1 MSGYKIVAAALFGAA
16 IWLIRLLVRER
27 SPKLNFPVMG
37 SASDSE
43 FSQAVLKGF
52 EKANTP
58 FIIPANPQLVILP
71 MSMYMESKTHPAAD
85 VSAERNERFMGHWT
99 CAGVQNAEI
108 YSAIRQDLSK
118 NLNIVLPLIQ
128 DETKYAFKE
137 LKIQSE
143 WTSVNINSAM
153 LRMIALISGRVFV
166 GSPLSRSE
174 EWLDASINYTRA
186 LSKVQDDYL
195 GLGPVLSNIA
205 APFLSSVWKA
215 RGYMTK
221 AQTWMRPLVAEILA
235 SEKSMDGP
243 SKAGVTGCFISW
255 LLKYIPDAH
264 KTATR
269 VGEDQMIVS
278 FAAIHTTSNT
288 AAMAILDLA
297 SRPQYIGELRE
308 EVETVVAEGG
318 EQNED
323 GNIYLGKAA
332 FAKMKKLDSFI
343 KESQRFNSL
352 AFVTPAYKLLSNATF
367 SNGIKLPKGT
377 RITFPHHGLAM
388 STTNKAFSPE
398 NNVEA
403 GNAGPDV
410 FDGFRYARLR
420 ELPGLE
426 SKHQAASTGLDNLT
440 FGHGPHACPGRF
452 FAIYEVKNLLV
463 ELLLNYDFRLASTVD
478 GHDKEAIRPA
488 NIAHK
493 ISNMPNPCAVLE
505 VRARRA

>member
-1 MSGYKIVAAALFGAA
+1 MPNIENTPSLVHLRAMSGYKIVVAALFGAA
-16 IWLIRLLVRER
+16 IWLIRLLIRER
-27 SPKLNFPVMG
+27 SPKLDFPVMG

-52 EKANTP
+52 EKANSP

-71 MSMYMESKTHPAAD
+71 MSMYMESKAHPAAD
-85 VSAERNERFMGHWT
+85 VSAETNERFMGHWT
-99 CAGVQNAEI
+99 RVQNTEI

-137 LKIQSE
+137 LNIQSE

-205 APFLSSVWKA
+205 APFLSS
-215 RGYMTK
+215 
-221 AQTWMRPLVAEILA
+221 
-235 SEKSMDGP
+235 
-243 SKAGVTGCFISW
+243 
-255 LLKYIPDAH
+255 YIPDAH

-269 VGEDQMIVS
+269 VGEDQMI
-278 FAAIHTTSNT
+278 
-288 AAMAILDLA
+288 AILDLA

-308 EVETVVAEGG
+308 EVETVVAEEG

-377 RITFPHHGLAM
+377 RITLLIRDLP
-388 STTNKAFSPE
+388 
-398 NNVEA
+398 

-426 SKHQAASTGLDNLT
+426 SKHQAASTGLMCPRSKDNLT

-463 ELLLNYDFRLASTVD
+463 ELLLHFDFRLAGTGD
-478 GHDKEAIRPA
+478 DRGQEAIRPA
-488 NIAHK
+488 NVAHK
-493 ISNMPNPCAVLE
+493 ISNMPNPGAILE
-505 VRARRA
+505 VRVRRA